1 MRSTLPTLLLAF
13 AAPLCLAQAQELEIA
28 QEAHALTGLPVTDSI
43 VDAIYAIPDSEMQ
56 VDQLLSH
63 LVNEIG
69 PRLTGSKGLTVAGKW
84 AVQQFESFGFENV
97 RMEEWGTFPVG
108 FDRQH
113 ARGQITAP
121 EQQDLVFM
129 TRSWTPGTDGV
140 TRGPAFM
147 APKTKEELKAL
158 KGKLEGAW
166 IVASSGTYAPRF
178 SSDRDELR
186 DQLGALCEKEGIAGV
201 IRPGNKSGLL
211 VTSGQYRIEWDN
223 LPTHVSIQV
232 LRDQFTEIYRMLEE
246 GTPVE
251 LEFDI
256 AQTFTEG
263 PIPLYNV
270 IAEIPGTDLADEL
283 IIFGGHLDSW
293 DGAGGAQDN
302 GTGTSTTLE
311 AARMLMMVMK
321 EQGLQPRRTIRFML
335 WSGEEQGL
343 LGSRAYI
350 KAHPEENERISAV
363 IVHDGGTNACSGIR
377 TTPLMMPLFQEA
389 FGPILAH
396 TADAADDNLRFRLV
410 EAERLPRGV
419 GSDHDSYL
427 SAEVPGFFWEQMGGV
442 NYTYV
447 HHTQYDWVDQVVPA
461 FQRGTARVVASAA
474 WRLANMEQA
483 VPRED
488 MGSRANRGNR
498 RGDPNRLRLGVFLG
512 DGMQIDDLVDDGLAA
527 KSGMTKGDVLVSING
542 KAISGMS
549 DVSAALKSVENKV
562 AKVVWKRGDKLM
574 AATFNWKDKT
584 AKSAKVK

>member
-13 AAPLCLAQAQELEIA
+13 AAPLCLAQAQEPETLP
-28 QEAHALTGLPVTDSI
+28 LTGLPATDTV

-56 VDQLLSH
+56 VDHILSH

-69 PRLTGSKGLTVAGKW
+69 PRLTGSKNLTKAGEW
-84 AVQQFESFGFENV
+84 AAQQFESFGFENV
-97 RMEEWGTFPVG
+97 RLEEWGTFPVG

-113 ARGQITAP
+113 AHGQMTAP
-121 EQQDLVFM
+121 KQQDLVFM

-140 TRGPAFM
+140 KRGPAFL
-147 APKTKEELKAL
+147 APKSVEDLEAL
-158 KGKLEGAW
+158 KGKLKGAW

-178 SSDRDELR
+178 GKDLDELR
-186 DQLGALCEKEGIAGV
+186 DQLGAMCDAEGIAGV

-211 VTSGQYRIEWDN
+211 LTSGQYRIEWDD

-232 LRDQFTEIYRMLEE
+232 LRDQFTEIYRTLEE

-311 AARMLMMVMK
+311 AARMLMKVMQ
-321 EQGLQPRRTIRFML
+321 EQGLKPRRTIRFML
-335 WSGEEQGL
+335 WGGEEQGL

-350 KAHPEENERISAV
+350 KAHPEENDRISAV

-396 TADAADDNLRFRLV
+396 TADAEDDNLRFRLV

-427 SAEVPGFFWEQMGGV
+427 SAEVPGFFWEQMGSAS
-442 NYTYV
+442 YTYV
-447 HHTQYDWVDQVVPA
+447 HHTQHDWVDQVVPA

-488 MGSRANRGNR
+488 MGVRANRGNQ
-498 RGDPNRLRLGVFLG
+498 RGDPNRLRLGVFL
-512 DGMQIDDLVDDGLAA
+512 DGVQIDDIVDGSMAA
-527 KSGMTKGDVLVSING
+527 KSGLAKGDVLVSING
-542 KAISGMS
+542 KSVKAMGDIST
-549 DVSAALKSVENKV
+549 ALKSVENKV

-584 AKSAKVK
+584 AKSANAE

>member
-1 MRSTLPTLLLAF
+1 MRSSLLTLLLAF
-13 AAPLCLAQAQELEIA
+13 AAPLCLAQAQELEITRET
-28 QEAHALTGLPVTDSI
+28 QTLTGLPAIDSV
-43 VDAIYAIPDSEMQ
+43 VDAIYAIPDAEMQ
-56 VDQLLSH
+56 VDEILDH
-63 LVNEIG
+63 LVNQIG
-69 PRLTGSKGLTVAGKW
+69 PRLTGSKNLTLAGKW
-84 AVQQFESFGFENV
+84 AVQQFESYGFQKV
-97 RMEEWGTFPVG
+97 RMEQWGTFPVG
-108 FDRQH
+108 FDRHH

-121 EQQDLVFM
+121 KQQDLVFM
-129 TRSWTPGTDGV
+129 TRSWTPGTDGPQ
-140 TRGPAFM
+140 RGPAFL
-147 APKTKEELKAL
+147 APKTEEELQAL
-158 KGKLEGAW
+158 KGKLSGAW

-178 SSDRDELR
+178 GSDREELR
-186 DQLGALCEKEGIAGV
+186 DRLGALCDQEGIAGV

-211 VTSGQYRIEWDN
+211 LTSGQYRIDWEN
-223 LPTHVSIQV
+223 LPTRVSIQV
-232 LRDQFTEIYRMLEE
+232 LRNQFTEIFRTLEE

-256 AQTFTEG
+256 AQTFTQG

-311 AARMLMMVMK
+311 AARMLMAVLQ
-321 EQGLQPRRTIRFML
+321 EQGLKPRRTIRFML

-377 TTPLMMPLFQEA
+377 TTPLMMPLFEEA

-396 TADAADDNLRFRLV
+396 TADAQDDNLRFRLV

-427 SAEVPGFFWEQMGGV
+427 SADVPGFFWEQMGSV

-483 VPRED
+483 VPRGD
-488 MGSRANRGNR
+488 MGSRK
-498 RGDPNRLRLGVFLG
+498 PRLRLGVFLG
-512 DGMQIDDLVDDGLAA
+512 DGMTIDDLVDGSLAA
-527 KSGMTKGDVLVSING
+527 QSGMTKGDVLVRVNG
-542 KAISGMS
+542 KAIKTMS
-549 DVSAALKSVENKV
+549 DVSAALKSVKNKV

-584 AKSAKVK
+584 AKSAKAE